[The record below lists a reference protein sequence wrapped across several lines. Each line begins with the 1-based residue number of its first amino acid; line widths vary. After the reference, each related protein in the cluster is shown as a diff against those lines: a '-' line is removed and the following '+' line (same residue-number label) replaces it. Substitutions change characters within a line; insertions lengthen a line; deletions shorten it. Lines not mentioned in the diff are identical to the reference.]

1 MEKSKIYFSEF
12 LIGVGSSPVWT
23 LTNVGIKSIV
33 IEEKLFPLTLIGV
46 VFISESLFLP
56 MENHLV
62 LVYQG
67 EPSKTRGQK

>member
-33 IEEKLFPLTLIGV
+33 IEEKLFPYTLIGV
-46 VFISESLFLP
+46 VFISGLFNITELC
-56 MENHLV
+56 LLTTIKFYV
-62 LVYQG
+62 VIIIF
-67 EPSKTRGQK
+67 

>member
-33 IEEKLFPLTLIGV
+33 IEEKLFSLYPNRSGFYIGV
-46 VFISESLFLP
+46 GFILIETL
-56 MENHLV
+56 
-62 LVYQG
+62 
-67 EPSKTRGQK
+67 

>member
-33 IEEKLFPLTLIGV
+33 IEEKLFSINPYRSGFYIGV
-46 VFISESLFLP
+46 DFFLP

-62 LVYQG
+62 LSLVV
-67 EPSKTRGQK
+67 